1 MTHSPR
7 PFESLAL
14 RDLADN
20 LREGLGALLL
30 TAEEAVRTLAPDEI
44 ALMRRLTADRDS
56 VVDQLRHG
64 AIAAD
69 RGLTAADH
77 RHLYSVTSAFEL
89 IVWTLRR
96 YCALIAAA
104 QPQAETASETASLAP
119 IEALP
124 NT

>member
-1 MTHSPR
+1 
-7 PFESLAL
+7 
-14 RDLADN
+14 
-20 LREGLGALLL
+20 
-30 TAEEAVRTLAPDEI
+30 
-44 ALMRRLTADRDS
+44 MRRLTADRDS

-89 IVWTLRR
+89 IVWMLRR